1 MKKTVSI
8 IGHRN
13 PDTDSIASAM
23 AYEEFKRLQGHDCRA
38 YRLGTLNEETKFATR
53 YFDVEAPE
61 IIHDARAQ
69 IRDIEFDRAELIPLG
84 SSCNDALKLIM
95 QTNTRTLFVTDGE
108 SHLKG
113 ILSVG
118 DLAMLKLNSA
128 TRRRSLTKRTNLTI
142 LCKDLNAKI
151 LTSVNEFKNN
161 GLINIITETSLNYL
175 ADNIQSSICIGTAND
190 DILNRVIA
198 YRPSLIILP
207 FKFEPQRSVI
217 DLAQGNKVT
226 IISSALS
233 IIDITRII
241 DEAIPIDEIMTKKFV
256 SYNENDYVDE
266 VARKVINTRFR
277 SYPILND
284 ERKVIG
290 AISRFHLF
298 KYKPKEFILVDH
310 SSKIQSIANI
320 EKAEVIEIIDHHHI
334 GDIQTQRPIYYR
346 NQKVG
351 CTCSIIYQMFK
362 ENGLKPSF
370 KIAGMMLSA
379 IISDTLYFKSETT
392 TKTDVAYAHE
402 LALIANVDLDNYARS
417 LLQASVNL
425 KDADVSELIKRD
437 LKQYNIVSKRIAV
450 GQTNYANFED
460 IQYRMS
466 EFKDTLKEE
475 QETKGYDLIIMMFTH
490 VYAEGTMFVYF
501 GPLSE
506 IMGDVIGTQFDE
518 NSGFDHQIVSRK
530 QQLIPN
536 LSDVLKERFDN

>member
-1 MKKTVSI
+1 MKRTISI

-23 AYEEFKRLQGHDCRA
+23 AYEEFKRLQGYDCRA
-38 YRLGTLNEETKFATR
+38 YRLGTLNEETKYATR

-61 IIHDARAQ
+61 IIHDGRAQ
-69 IRDIEFDRAELIPLG
+69 IKDIEFDRAELIPLG

-95 QTNTRTLFVTDGE
+95 QTNTRTLFVTDE
-108 SHLKG
+108 KKRLKG

-118 DLAMLKLNSA
+118 DLAMLKLNSIA
-128 TRRRSLTKRTNLTI
+128 RRRSLTKRTNLDI
-142 LCKDLNAKI
+142 LCNDLNARL
-151 LTSVNEFKNN
+151 LTAAKDFKNN
-161 GLINIITETSLNYL
+161 GLINIITETSLTYL
-175 ADNIQSSICIGTAND
+175 SDSIQSSICIGTAND
-190 DILNRVIA
+190 DILTRVIA

-207 FKFEPQRSVI
+207 FKFEPQPHIV
-217 DLAQGNKVT
+217 DLARGHKVT

-284 ERKVIG
+284 NRQVIG

-320 EKAEVIEIIDHHHI
+320 DKAEVIEIIDHHHI

-351 CTCSIIYQMFK
+351 CTCSIIYQMYK
-362 ENGLKPSF
+362 ENNLKPSL

-392 TKTDVAYAHE
+392 TETDINYAKE
-402 LALIANVDLDNYARS
+402 LSLIAKVELDKYAKS

-425 KDADVSELIKRD
+425 KDADVSDLIRRD
-437 LKQYNIVSKRIAV
+437 LKQYNIANKKIAV

-460 IQYRMS
+460 IQYRMN
-466 EFKDTLKEE
+466 EFKKTLKEE

-501 GPLSE
+501 GPLAE
-506 IMGDVIGTQFDE
+506 VMTEVIGTKFDE